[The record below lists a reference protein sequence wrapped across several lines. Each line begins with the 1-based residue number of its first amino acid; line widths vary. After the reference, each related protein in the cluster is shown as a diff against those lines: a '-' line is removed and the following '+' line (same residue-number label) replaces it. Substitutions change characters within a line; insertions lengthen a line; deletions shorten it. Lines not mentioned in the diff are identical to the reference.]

1 MKFNAQCYSQVQK
14 KWASDHRGSPRA
26 HYTSIFCITLLDGS
40 CVLFLTTMVSRC
52 FRDALVAP
60 ISIEAF
66 SDDFAQKVKMDGKQR
81 ALPSFIKYYLGFQ
94 DSSTCAERSLGRMT
108 KYDQQ
113 SGPLEQ
119 DGVTLSGLLQVDL
132 DGPQQIEDLAKRSII
147 NEDAASR
154 NVFLEP
160 TTFSLGAAR
169 IWKEHH
175 GRRFN
180 LYKQCKD
187 HGQKKLAKK
196 HGTAGSSRRA
206 QGQSCW

>member
-1 MKFNAQCYSQVQK
+1 MLRVNPTDLIEIPWQRYEVIKYMEMFLS
-14 KWASDHRGSPRA
+14 
-26 HYTSIFCITLLDGS
+26 
-40 CVLFLTTMVSRC
+40 LFLRNKWNPLTLNLHPLRSNITC
-52 FRDALVAP
+52 
-60 ISIEAF
+60 
-66 SDDFAQKVKMDGKQR
+66 
-81 ALPSFIKYYLGFQ
+81 FQ
-94 DSSTCAERSLGRMT
+94 DPSTCAERSLGRMT
-108 KYDQQ
+108 KHYDQH
-113 SGPLEQ
+113 SGPLQQ

-147 NEDAASR
+147 NEDASR

-160 TTFSLGAAR
+160 TTLSLGAAR

-196 HGTAGSSRRA
+196 HGTAGASRRA

>member
-1 MKFNAQCYSQVQK
+1 MTIL
-14 KWASDHRGSPRA
+14 WR
-26 HYTSIFCITLLDGS
+26 
-40 CVLFLTTMVSRC
+40 
-52 FRDALVAP
+52 
-60 ISIEAF
+60 EAF
-66 SDDFAQKVKMDGKQR
+66 SDDFAQKIKMDGKQR

-94 DSSTCAERSLGRMT
+94 DPSTCAERSLGRMT
-108 KYDQQ
+108 KHYDQH
-113 SGPLEQ
+113 SGPLQQ

-132 DGPQQIEDLAKRSII
+132 DGPQQIKDLAKRSII

-160 TTFSLGAAR
+160 TTLSLGAAR

-196 HGTAGSSRRA
+196 HGTAGASRRA